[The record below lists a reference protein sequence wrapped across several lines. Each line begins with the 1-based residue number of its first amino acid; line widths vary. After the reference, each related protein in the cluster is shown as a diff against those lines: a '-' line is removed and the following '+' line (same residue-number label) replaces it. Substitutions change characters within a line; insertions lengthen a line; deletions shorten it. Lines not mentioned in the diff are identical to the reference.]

1 MLFISEISNI
11 NNFNRMLGIKAVF
24 VGEKTFS
31 GEVLESSTPVL
42 VHFSAPWCGP
52 CRMIEPLL
60 NSFQAQW
67 GKRFKLIGINADENL
82 KLSSQYQIRTL
93 PTLLF
98 FQEGKVV
105 HRLEGMYQREQL
117 WTELHRWFSIITSG

>member
-1 MLFISEISNI
+1 
-11 NNFNRMLGIKAVF
+11 MLGIKVVS

-42 VHFSAPWCGP
+42 VHFGAPWCGP

-60 NSFQAQW
+60 TRFQAQW

-82 KLSSQYQIRTL
+82 KLSSQYQIKTL

-117 WTELHRWFSIITSG
+117 RTELQRWFAIMTSGSDQSLGQTTSSTP